1 MSEVM
6 STQRRFRRAFLAGLK
21 AYPTLLR
28 IGFAEAI
35 AYRAELLVWM
45 LTTTMPLVSMALW
58 SSAAAG
64 HRLGPERMGQAEL
77 VGYFTLTL
85 LVRLITSSWVLWQLT
100 EEIRSGTLAQRLLRP
115 IHPLISYTAEQLAAL
130 PLRGAIVLPLAIGLI
145 YFFARGQITSDP
157 WLWLCFALA
166 LPGAW
171 AISFLSMAF
180 IGLLAFYVDSAIG
193 LFYAWIG
200 VYTLFSGYLV
210 PMSLM
215 PVGMAKL
222 SVVLPFRYMLE
233 TPVRMLL
240 GWPMAGGARDTL
252 AGRAEAFT
260 SLGIEYVFVLVLLVG
275 VALLWRA
282 GLRRYAAFGG

>member
-1 MSEVM
+1 M
-6 STQRRFRRAFLAGLK
+6 AGLK

-28 IGFAEAI
+28 TGFAEAI

-64 HRLGPERMGQAEL
+64 QRLGPEQMGQAEL

-115 IHPLISYTAEQLAAL
+115 IHPLVSYTAEQLAAL
-130 PLRGAIVLPLAIGLI
+130 PLRGAIVLPLALGLL

-157 WLWLCFALA
+157 WLWLCFVLA

-171 AISFLSMAF
+171 AINFLSMAL
-180 IGLLAFYVDSAIG
+180 IGLLAFYVDSTLG

-200 VYTLFSGYLV
+200 VYTLMSGYMV

-215 PVGMAKL
+215 PAWMAKL
-222 SVVLPFRYMLE
+222 ASLLPFRYMLE
-233 TPVRMLL
+233 TPVRMLM
-240 GWPMAGGARDTL
+240 GWPLVGGAKDTL
-252 AGRAEAFT
+252 TGRAEAFA
-260 SLGIEYVFVLVLLVG
+260 SLGIEYGYVVVLLVG